1 MNPFELVV
9 KELTRYI
16 KSHLMDERRTQIAL
30 DISMNRL
37 RRYGTKAVYIDHS
50 RTMQF
55 SRDFMLDIEAILLGV
70 YGSPH

>member
-16 KSHLMDERRTQIAL
+16 KSHLMDERKTQMAL
-30 DISMNRL
+30 DCSMGRL
-37 RRYGTKAVYIDHS
+37 RRYGMKAVYIDHA

-55 SRDFMLDIEAILLGV
+55 SPDFMLDIEAILLAI
-70 YGSPH
+70 YGPPH